1 MTDPAARPQEPYEA
15 LARIYDY
22 VMRHVTYDEW
32 VAFVDSLL
40 RRFDCRPRLLADLA
54 CGTGNAT
61 LEFDALGYAVEG
73 VDGSAAMVRAATAK
87 ALNLGRDIRYHCSDL
102 RDLGGLGPYDAAVCL
117 YDSFN
122 YLLEK
127 DHVDQALT
135 AVYGLLPAGG
145 LFVFDVCTRQNSL
158 RYFGDVRDEEQGPDF
173 SYKRHS
179 QYDADTHLQYNR
191 FAIEFDGEH
200 LSETH
205 VQRIYALDEL
215 HQRIAA
221 SSFELL
227 GAFDGFTFDDGSE
240 RSDRVH
246 YVLRRPAV

>member
-1 MTDPAARPQEPYEA
+1 MTDPARPQEPYEA

-32 VAFVDSLL
+32 VAFVDELL
-40 RRFDCRPRLLADLA
+40 RCFDCRPRRLVDLA

-61 LEFDALGYAVEG
+61 LDFDALGYAVEG
-73 VDGSAAMVRAATAK
+73 ADGSAAMVRAATAK
-87 ALNLGRDIRYHCSDL
+87 ALNLGRDIPYHCSDL

-127 DHVDQALT
+127 ADLDRALA
-135 AVYGLLPAGG
+135 AVHGLLPAGG

-158 RYFGDVRDEEQGPDF
+158 RYFRDVRDEERGPDF
-173 SYKRHS
+173 FYRRHS
-179 QYDADTHLQYNR
+179 EYDAETHLQYNR
-191 FAIEFDGEH
+191 FDIEVGDERFA
-200 LSETH
+200 ETH
-205 VQRIYALDEL
+205 VQRIYTLDEL
-215 HQRIAA
+215 QERIQTSA
-221 SSFELL
+221 FELL

-246 YVLRRPAV
+246 YVLRRPAE